1 MHCDFSFQ
9 LVRMALD
16 SEQPLEVLLMT
27 PVQRPIQIKTL
38 LEKIAECFQKAGEDE
53 IYNSVKAALKISD
66 EINKYSNDM
75 MKAGRIRNF
84 EVSNLIYLKKK
95 FQNLVFVTNNHM
107 AVLI

>member
-1 MHCDFSFQ
+1 
-9 LVRMALD
+9 MALD
-16 SEQPLEVLLMT
+16 SEQPLDVLLMT

-84 EVSNLIYLKKK
+84 VVSNFISERNFKIWFLLPKSW
-95 FQNLVFVTNNHM
+95 QV
-107 AVLI
+107 

>member
-1 MHCDFSFQ
+1 
-9 LVRMALD
+9 MALD

-53 IYNSVKAALKISD
+53 IYNSVKSALKISD

-84 EVSNLIYLKKK
+84 EVSYFICMRKK
-95 FQNLVFVTNNHM
+95 FQTWFVLPTIM